1 VHLYPLYHPA
11 AALYTPSTL
20 EMLRADF
27 LRIPEILSLGPPPQ
41 PKPEAELE
49 HELQRP
55 QTQPTQP
62 AHRERRTAPVEPPE
76 SPASVGPAPAA
87 SDQQLGLF

>member
-1 VHLYPLYHPA
+1 MRLYPLYHPA

-41 PKPEAELE
+41 PELE
-49 HELQRP
+49 P
-55 QTQPTQP
+55 QP
-62 AHRERRTAPVEPPE
+62 AQPQPPAHQPQPEQVVRSAPVEPPGT
-76 SPASVGPAPAA
+76 PASVAPAPGA